1 MFEGHE
7 GEQHK
12 GELKVMFYGV
22 KFTSILKAVN
32 MLKKVKPGK
41 LYKIYYRKKT
51 IVVAEEEMKYYYHH
65 AWWTE
70 WNDLRYCIDK
80 ELNW

>member
-1 MFEGHE
+1 
-7 GEQHK
+7 
-12 GELKVMFYGV
+12 
-22 KFTSILKAVN
+22 